1 MVLRGIASSR
11 KRAGIMNQGSTPNC
25 ACVSGSFSRREFL
38 ERSGLGLG
46 SLALAY
52 LLQADA
58 MRSAS
63 ASQQDAVYN
72 DLRARP
78 GHFPGKAKAVI
89 QLYQEG
95 GPSQMDLFDPKPEL
109 TKHDGQK
116 DSLGVESLV

>member
-1 MVLRGIASSR
+1 MKL
-11 KRAGIMNQGSTPNC
+11 
-25 ACVSGSFSRREFL
+25 SFSRRQFL

-52 LLQADA
+52 LLEADALRAAQADTV
-58 MRSAS
+58 
-63 ASQQDAVYN
+63 VYN
-72 DLRARP
+72 DLRPRQ

-109 TKHDGQK
+109 AKRDGQR
-116 DSLGVESLV
+116 DSLGVESANPKSNKV